1 MDLGIVGLPNS
12 GKTTIFNAVTRGA
25 VPVSSYGGHQGKPN
39 VGVAKVPDRRLEV
52 LSHVFRPR
60 RTVQAEITYVDLPP
74 PPEGFGKTRGVSGQF
89 LSQMQLADALVIVV
103 RAFED
108 PSVHHPL
115 DTLDPVRDVE
125 TILYELAFS
134 DMEILSRRLER
145 IADGFKGAKS
155 QEREALIREQ
165 ELLTRIQ
172 VGLEG
177 GTPIRDRDLDA
188 EETRMLEGFR
198 FLSAKPLIA
207 VVNVGEDL
215 ASDSTSLEE
224 GVIAAVSGPRI
235 RVTSV
240 CGRLEMELAHLD
252 EAEESEFRASMGL
265 GEPALDRM
273 VLVSQDVLEQITFLT
288 GNPNEV
294 RAWTVDKGATALK
307 AAGRVHSDFERG
319 FIRAE
324 VVSYEDLKSCGSLTE
339 ARGRGLLR
347 QEGKG
352 YLVQEGDVINILFS
366 V

>member
-1 MDLGIVGLPNS
+1 MIS
-12 GKTTIFNAVTRGA
+12 H
-25 VPVSSYGGHQGKPN
+25 GGHQGRPN
-39 VGVAKVPDRRLEV
+39 VGMAKVPDRRLEV
-52 LSHVFRPR
+52 LPNVFKPK

-74 PPEGFGKTRGVSGQF
+74 PPEGFGKTKGVSGQF
-89 LSQMQLADALVIVV
+89 LNQMQLSDALVIVV

-115 DTLDPVRDVE
+115 DTLDPVRDLE

-145 IADGFKGAKS
+145 IADGFKGAKA
-155 QEREALIREQ
+155 QEREALNREQ

-172 VGLEG
+172 TLLEEG
-177 GTPIRDRDLDA
+177 SPIRDQDIGV
-188 EETRMLEGFR
+188 EEARALEGFR
-198 FLSAKPLIA
+198 FLTAKPLIA
-207 VVNVGEDL
+207 VVNVGEEL

-224 GVIAAVSGPRI
+224 EVIAAVSGPRI

-240 CGRLEMELAHLD
+240 CGKLEMELAQLD
-252 EAEESEFRASMGL
+252 EEEESEFRASMGL
-265 GEPALDRM
+265 GEPALERM
-273 VLVSQDVLEQITFLT
+273 VLVSQDVLEQITFFT

-307 AAGRVHSDFERG
+307 AAGKVHSDFERG

-324 VVSYEDLKSCGSLTE
+324 VVSYEDLKDCGSVTE
-339 ARGRGLLR
+339 ARSRGLLR
-347 QEGKG
+347 QEGKA
-352 YLVQEGDVINILFS
+352 YQVAEGDVINILFS